1 MGFILILGRRV
12 ELVLNFSFYVIFNE
26 ERVVLKKEVAR
37 TQPSPICHSAFT
49 QYVRMG

>member
-1 MGFILILGRRV
+1 M
-12 ELVLNFSFYVIFNE
+12 VLNFSFYIIFDE
-26 ERVVLKKEVAR
+26 ERVVLKEEVAR